1 MKYLNLK
8 QRQRV
13 STVSS
18 EATSDI
24 IQKVKKKQETILTFE
39 MYGCSIASKN
49 TST

>member
-18 EATSDI
+18 EATSGI
-24 IQKVKKKQETILTFE
+24 IQKVIKTRNNIDF
-39 MYGCSIASKN
+39 
-49 TST
+49 

>member
-13 STVSS
+13 SAVSS

-24 IQKVKKKQETILTFE
+24 IQKVKKKTRNNIDF
-39 MYGCSIASKN
+39 
-49 TST
+49 